1 MVVGLRGIVDK
12 KLRRSIISSDV
23 SRRIAGAI
31 HLSKELLELEDSYN
45 NRHYSRESTSLRWNV
60 DGASRSFQETFFIVD
75 YCRFDIM
82 LRNDIDLEEC
92 DLVSG
97 SQYIW
102 VETKSTG
109 TFAHFSVELL
119 RPTAYLTAEST
130 TKQDRV
136 EIEVERR
143 RREIQ
148 ETEVAK
154 KSGRKGQEKAKG
166 QQLGK

>member
-31 HLSKELLELEDSYN
+31 QLSKESPELIDSYN
-45 NRHYSRESTSLRWNV
+45 DRHYSRTSISLRWNV
-60 DGASRSFQETFFIVD
+60 DGRSRSFQETFFIVD
-75 YCRFDIM
+75 YCRPDIV
-82 LRNDIDLEEC
+82 LRNDIDLEGRA
-92 DLVSG
+92 LASG
-97 SQYIW
+97 PYLMRLEPNFPS
-102 VETKSTG
+102 

-119 RPTAYLTAEST
+119 RPNAYLTAEST
-130 TKQDRV
+130 TKQFEV
-136 EIEVERR
+136 ETEIERR

-154 KSGRKGQEKAKG
+154 TNSRKGQEKAKG
-166 QQLGK
+166 SVAG